1 MIKRGRKNRNL
12 GQFIPRFPNKYTG
25 RYPIIVRS
33 SWERMMCQWL
43 DCNNEVTKWSS
54 EGHVIHYYDPIQ
66 QKRRRYFPDFFA
78 VILNKRKEPVKY
90 IIEVKP
96 KRETKPPVKTRG
108 QSKKTQL
115 YQEATWVTNQ
125 AKFDAAKQYCNK
137 LGYRFK
143 LLTENE
149 MFGRK

>member
-12 GQFIPRFPNKYTG
+12 GKFVPRFAQKYVG

-43 DCNNEVTKWSS
+43 DGNPEVIKWSS
-54 EGHVIHYYDPIQ
+54 EGHIIHYYDPIQ
-66 QKRRRYFPDFFA
+66 QKRRRYFPDFYA
-78 VILNKRKEPVKY
+78 EILNKKKQPVKY

-96 KRETKPPVKTRG
+96 NRETGPPVKTRG

-115 YQEATWVTNQ
+115 YQEATWVTNK
-125 AKFDAAKQYCNK
+125 AKFEAAQQYCNK

-149 MFGRK
+149 MFGRR

>member
-1 MIKRGRKNRNL
+1 M
-12 GQFIPRFPNKYTG
+12 PRFASKYVG
-25 RYPIIVRS
+25 RYPIVVRS

-43 DCNNEVTKWSS
+43 DSNPDVQKWSS
-54 EGHVIHYYDPIQ
+54 EGHIIHYYDPIQ

-78 VILNKRKEPVKY
+78 VILNKSREPVKY

-96 KRETKPPVKTRG
+96 NKETKPPVKTRG

-115 YQEATWVTNQ
+115 YQEATWLTNQ
-125 AKFDAAKQYCNK
+125 AKFDAAQQYCKK

-143 LLTENE
+143 LLTEKQ